1 MRAKEH
7 VTTMHELS
15 IAINLVEVAEA
26 AVKHLSVARVE
37 SVRLRLGVFSGVV
50 ADSLLFAYDIATE
63 GTLLAGSSLIIEE
76 MPLVIYCPQC
86 QLERKLDTIQS
97 LECPVCGTASNEI
110 RQGKEIEI
118 AYLEV
123 ADEPSIT

>member
-1 MRAKEH
+1 
-7 VTTMHELS
+7 MHELS
-15 IAINLVEVAEA
+15 IAMNLVEITES
-26 AVKHLSVARVE
+26 AVKHRGVTRIEAVH
-37 SVRLRLGVFSGVV
+37 LRLGVFSGVV
-50 ADSLLFAYDIATE
+50 ADSLFFAYEFATE

-76 MPLVIYCPQC
+76 VPLVIYCPNC
-86 QLERKLDTIQS
+86 QLERELDNIQS

>member
-26 AVKHLSVARVE
+26 AVQHLNVARVE
-37 SVRLRLGVFSGVV
+37 SVHLRLGVFSGVV
-50 ADSLLFAYDIATE
+50 ADSLFFAYDIATE
-63 GTLLAGSSLIIEE
+63 GTLLAGSSLVIEVV
-76 MPLVIYCPQC
+76 PLVIYCPKC
-86 QLERKLDTIQS
+86 EIEHELNNIQL
-97 LECPVCGTASNEI
+97 LECPGCGTASNEI

>member
-1 MRAKEH
+1 
-7 VTTMHELS
+7 MHELS
-15 IAINLVEVAEA
+15 IAINLVEIAEA
-26 AVKHLSVARVE
+26 AVKPLGVARVE
-37 SVRLRLGVFSGVV
+37 SVHVRLGVFSGVV

-76 MPLVIYCPQC
+76 VSLVIYCPRC
-86 QLERKLDTIQS
+86 QLERELDNIQA
-97 LECPVCGTASNEI
+97 LVCPVCGIATNEI